1 MKNFRVMQQVGSE
14 EQYVDSLYKLASY
27 INEAPGMEKQAF
39 GLLKELVKRPA
50 YLAGAIG
57 RDMITPI
64 MHIGRKLPGIGDANR
79 ARVAGFLKDFS
90 KGTSE
95 WYGKALGPGGNSA
108 WSKAVRS
115 GIGSTAKWT
124 GRIGLP
130 LYAAWDVE
138 NMHNLANVAGYIP
151 GKIVNWWEDNRV
163 APAIDELTNITAG
176 MDAGWKMKAI
186 FDPDAAYAD
195 LEKKIDA
202 TASSRAKSYAKQYV
216 AQLKSQAGRKYA
228 IGSLIAPET
237 ANKQLKEQAQIARKK
252 AADDFRKNWTFA
264 NGKVNL
270 AGAPRYKESEI
281 KPSTSLISEDAIS
294 KYAPWIAGTAAAGLG
309 LWGLNKFMNKDKGS
323 DDYASAGYGQ
333 FYPQGY

>member
-1 MKNFRVMQQVGSE
+1 MQE
-14 EQYVDSLYKLASY
+14 DNTEARYVDSLYKLASY
-27 INEAPGMEKQAF
+27 INDGPGMEKQAF
-39 GLLKELVKRPA
+39 GLLKGLVKRPA
-50 YLAGAIG
+50 YMAGAIG

-64 MHIGRKLPGIGDANR
+64 MHIGRKIPGIGDANR

-90 KGTSE
+90 KGTSD

-130 LYAAWDVE
+130 LYAAWDTE
-138 NMHNLANVAGYIP
+138 NMHNLANAAGYIP

-163 APAIDELTNITAG
+163 APAIDELTNITSG

-216 AQLKSQAGRKYA
+216 SQLKSQAGRQYA
-228 IGSLIAPET
+228 LGSLIMPET
-237 ANKQLKEQAQIARKK
+237 ANKQLREQAQIARKK
-252 AADDFRKNWTFA
+252 AADDFRKSWTFA

-270 AGAPRYKESEI
+270 AGAPRYKASETT
-281 KPSTSLISEDAIS
+281 PSTGLISEEAIS
-294 KYAPWIAGTAAAGLG
+294 KYTPWVAGTAAAGLG
-309 LWGLNKFMNKDKGS
+309 LWGLSKFMNKNNGS
-323 DDYASAGYGQ
+323 NEYASAGYGQ